1 MNGASGPSPVGIT
14 ASSGYNGKIFRDK
27 TEEFFFY
34 QTATTENAE
43 ALQNSSGE
51 ESDEIE
57 HKF

>member
-34 QTATTENAE
+34 QTAAAAENAGSPGDETTEAN
-43 ALQNSSGE
+43 
-51 ESDEIE
+51 
-57 HKF
+57 HKY